1 MQNEKQAKIE
11 KMQKDIIQM
20 KLSKRSFKKIRKMI
34 LEMDRLINEKKNEN
48 YK

>member
-1 MQNEKQAKIE
+1 MQNIKQAKIE

-34 LEMDRLINEKKNEN
+34 LEMDKLINEKKQ
-48 YK
+48 KL

>member
-1 MQNEKQAKIE
+1 MQNIKQAKIE

-34 LEMDRLINEKKNEN
+34 LEMDKLINEKHK
-48 YK
+48 K